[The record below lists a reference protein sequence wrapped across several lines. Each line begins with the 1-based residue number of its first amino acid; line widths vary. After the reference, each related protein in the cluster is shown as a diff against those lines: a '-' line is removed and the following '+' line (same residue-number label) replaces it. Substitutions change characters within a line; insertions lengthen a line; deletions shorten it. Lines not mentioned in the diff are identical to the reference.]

1 MPETTHDWEW
11 FFYMFIPPIYGDDW
25 GMVYG
30 ILLFTLDGFI
40 HPTSKV
46 RGALPWISWY
56 KGHFAGNH
64 VSYHE

>member
-1 MPETTHDWEW
+1 MNCWVYSDCKNYNVGKTMPETTHDWEW

-30 ILLFTLDGFI
+30 ILLSTLDGFI

-46 RGALPWISWY
+46 RGALP
-56 KGHFAGNH
+56 
-64 VSYHE
+64 